1 MALNTSTIQPQ
12 SSTPAN
18 TNTPLANDATAL
30 LSMLVLSVYAANK
43 SKRQFRKMKRKF
55 LWTAFRL
62 KMKSFFSR
70 KAISNRT
77 LIYILLA
84 VVFLALL
91 AINAW
96 IALAVA
102 LIALI
107 LILTDSI

>member
-12 SSTPAN
+12 TSKPEN
-18 TNTPLANDATAL
+18 TNTGIASDATAL

-43 SKRQFRKMKRKF
+43 SKKQFRKMKRNF
-55 LWTAFRL
+55 MWTAFKL
-62 KMKSFFSR
+62 KMKSLFSR
-70 KAISNRT
+70 RAISNRT

-107 LILTDSI
+107 LILTNSI

>member
-12 SSTPAN
+12 SSAPSN
-18 TNTPLANDATAL
+18 TNTGLANDATAL

-55 LWTAFRL
+55 MWTAFKL

-70 KAISNRT
+70 RAISNRT

-107 LILTDSI
+107 LILTNSI